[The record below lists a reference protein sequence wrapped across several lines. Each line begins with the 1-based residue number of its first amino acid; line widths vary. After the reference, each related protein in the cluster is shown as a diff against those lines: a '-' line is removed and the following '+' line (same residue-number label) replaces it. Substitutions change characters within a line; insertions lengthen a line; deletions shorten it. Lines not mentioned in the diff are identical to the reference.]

1 MRRAFTLIEMLVAIT
16 IIAIMIAMLLP
27 AVKKAKRQAKFT
39 LCATQQKQIMTA
51 LQTYTYDFNDYWAPG
66 TWGTPTMINAGS
78 EIIPRLQSGS
88 MFDTDLDPG
97 TDRGDPALRLM
108 RCPEWEDRVGSVHEW
123 PVYSAIGFPGSYGTD
138 QMNMT
143 YNYVGGHGH
152 GAGIS
157 HGGIWWHGWVAYDSG
172 TWNRYNDPGGL
183 GPMWHST
190 SRLRQS
196 ENGVL
201 TDRMWLDPAVTGGS
215 NIHYPLNHADGT
227 GWSIAINHIR
237 GADSGTVG
245 GNVGMADGHVEW
257 RWEHA
262 LKERVQ
268 VYSLYRPYI
277 CY

>member
-1 MRRAFTLIEMLVAIT
+1 MRRAFTLIEMLVVIT
-16 IIAIMIAMLLP
+16 IIAIMIAMLMP

-51 LQTYTYDFNDYWAPG
+51 LLSYTYDFNDYWAPG

-88 MFDTDLDPG
+88 LFDSDLEPG
-97 TDRGDPALRLM
+97 TDRGDMALRLA
-108 RCPEWEDRVGSVHEW
+108 RCPEWTQLGIQYDR
-123 PVYSAIGFPGSYGTD
+123 PVYSAPGFPGSYGSD
-138 QMNMT
+138 QLHMT
-143 YNYVGGHGH
+143 YNYVGGHGN

-157 HGGIWWHGWVAYDSG
+157 HGGVWWHGWVAYDGG
-172 TWNRYNDPGGL
+172 TWNRYDDPGDL

-201 TDRMWLDPAVTGGS
+201 TDRMWIDPILTGGGS
-215 NIHYPLNHADGT
+215 VVYPFNVADGT
-227 GWSIAINHIR
+227 GWKIGLNHTRGPNAGAI
-237 GADSGTVG
+237 G

-257 RWEHA
+257 RWEQN

-268 VYSLYRPYI
+268 VYWLYRPYI